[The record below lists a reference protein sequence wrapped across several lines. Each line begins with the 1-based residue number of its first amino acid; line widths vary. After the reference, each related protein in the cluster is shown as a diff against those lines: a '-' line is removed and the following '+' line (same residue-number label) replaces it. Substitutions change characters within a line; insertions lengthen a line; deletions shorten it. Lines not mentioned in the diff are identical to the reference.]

1 MRIYDQA
8 PAPEYWDEVVR
19 RASGASVGEGT
30 PPTMNRFVGFG
41 LAAAVVVLV
50 AIVGAQLLGGTAPG
64 GPSPSEAPSG
74 EGSRSPAASAGPSA
88 ASEFFIDSRYLLF
101 AEVRAPIRDGWAKIN
116 RFIYSTDERLGFGFW
131 STDGVWAD
139 PCSWRTTS
147 PVPLG
152 RPPISAEAFIE
163 ALVQQP
169 GREPSDPT
177 EVELGGWEATK
188 VELSVPADLD
198 LDQCDRPA
206 RGTTAGV
213 YTAWTDATGG
223 TDGDSNHLP
232 GQSDI
237 VYVVN
242 VDRDPV
248 IVHAWFSGDPSPE
261 DRAELE
267 AMLST
272 VRIQLSED

>member
-1 MRIYDQA
+1 MTDLRTRMRIYDQA

-177 EVELGGWEATK
+177 EVELGGWEATR
-188 VELSVPADLD
+188 SSSPSRPTSTSTSAIARRGVPRRA
-198 LDQCDRPA
+198 CTRRGPTRPVGPMA
-206 RGTTAGV
+206 TATIYRG
-213 YTAWTDATGG
+213 
-223 TDGDSNHLP
+223 
-232 GQSDI
+232 
-237 VYVVN
+237 
-242 VDRDPV
+242 
-248 IVHAWFSGDPSPE
+248 SPT
-261 DRAELE
+261 LC
-267 AMLST
+267 T
-272 VRIQLSED
+272 W